1 MTNLDRDVRRASLA
15 AVASLAIAFATP
27 LQGQVRVEGE
37 VIDNRTGLPV
47 PGVIVQFPD
56 LGLAA
61 LTDSMAYFQFDAVAR
76 GTQIMNPNACSTNEE
91 GVKTCGEAGGFTS
104 RNPSR
109 VSRTGAYVATS
120 RSRRS
125 TSSTFGSTL
134 STATR
139 TIDWLPDGNNAEG
152 LLLNVFRGGSDY
164 TNDEDGKT
172 LTMGVQNLNDE

>member
-61 LTDSMAYFQFDAVAR
+61 LTDCDGVLPVRRRCAR
-76 GTQIMNPNACSTNEE
+76 HADHEPE
-91 GVKTCGEAGGFTS
+91 
-104 RNPSR
+104 R
-109 VSRTGAYVATS
+109 VQH
-120 RSRRS
+120 
-125 TSSTFGSTL
+125 
-134 STATR
+134 
-139 TIDWLPDGNNAEG
+139 E
-152 LLLNVFRGGSDY
+152 
-164 TNDEDGKT
+164 
-172 LTMGVQNLNDE
+172 